1 MSWLKEKLPLVFDKL
16 HHTPQLLIPI
26 FPLHTVLYPDGLL
39 PLKLFETRY
48 VDMARACMKENAPFG
63 VCLIQSG
70 KEVGA
75 GAQPHAI
82 GTLAHIADWDMPQ
95 LGILNIT
102 AQGGQRFL
110 IESSKVA
117 KDGLITAE
125 VRLLPAEPTLAVADD
140 FSICR
145 TVFDMIFQELGTA
158 RFSNP
163 PHPEQAA
170 WLGYRLAESLP
181 IKARAKQ
188 DLLEMN
194 DSTMRLRILQEFLK
208 RQGVQG

>member
-26 FPLHTVLYPDGLL
+26 FPLNTVLYPDGLL

-48 VDMARACMKENAPFG
+48 LDMARTCMKDNSPFG

-70 KEVGA
+70 EEVGA
-75 GAQPHAI
+75 PAQPHAV

-110 IESSKVA
+110 IEASEVA

-125 VRLLPAEPTLAVADD
+125 VRLLPAEPTLLVGDE

-145 TVFDMIFQELGTA
+145 TVFDMMFQELGAA

-163 PHPEQAA
+163 PHPDLAA

-181 IKARAKQ
+181 IKSGAKQ

-194 DSTMRLRILQEFLK
+194 DSLMRLRILQEFLK

>member
-1 MSWLKEKLPLVFDKL
+1 MSWLKEKLPLVFDRL

-26 FPLHTVLYPDGLL
+26 FPLNTVLYPDGLL

-48 VDMARACMKENAPFG
+48 LDMARTCMKDNSPFG

-70 KEVGA
+70 TEVGTP
-75 GAQPHAI
+75 AQPHAI
-82 GTLAHIADWDMPQ
+82 GTLAHIAEWDMPQ

-110 IESSKVA
+110 IEASEVA

-125 VRLLPAEPTLAVADD
+125 VRLLPAEPTLVVGDE

-145 TVFDMIFQELGTA
+145 TVFDTVYQELGAA

-194 DSTMRLRILQEFLK
+194 DSFMRLKILQEFLK